1 MKKVPKLKS
10 IRGSHSLV
18 RGREIHY
25 KSICPAHFDIINF
38 ATKKKSKFCIKRVDS
53 S

>member
-38 ATKKKSKFCIKRVDS
+38 ATKKSLNFGLKE
-53 S
+53 